1 MPDLDICRCEFS
13 EVETQFYFAVYTVSE
28 DIETDDKIAVFSF
41 SANRYNFKK
50 KFLDVLFS
58 NESISSVLDQSIE
71 NCYNIKDNVW
81 NIGFNQITE
90 DEYKIA
96 LEELQNAD
104 NIKNNHNE

>member
-13 EVETQFYFAVYTVSE
+13 EVETQFYFVAYTVPD
-28 DIETDDKIAVFSF
+28 DIEIDAKIAVFSF
-41 SANRYNFKK
+41 SANRHNFKK
-50 KFLDVLFS
+50 KFLDALFS

-81 NIGFNQITE
+81 NIIFNQITE
-90 DEYKIA
+90 DDYKIA